1 MKSLS
6 RVKLSATPWTAAFQ
20 APPSMGFYRQKYW
33 NGVPLPSQ
41 LFSLPVCNKHHTHLL
56 SVIPIPLTENHPK
69 YFGPVEP
76 ENGQDREPYDALSL
90 PHLLL
95 HPLGRSHI
103 FLPIST
109 LDWKQLCEFHTSM
122 FFLIDTPSVGLI
134 EPLLGAKHFSALVLQ
149 Q

>member
-1 MKSLS
+1 MTEMIL
-6 RVKLSATPWTAAFQ
+6 
-20 APPSMGFYRQKYW
+20 
-33 NGVPLPSQ
+33 
-41 LFSLPVCNKHHTHLL
+41 HTHLL
-56 SVIPIPLTENHPK
+56 NVIPIPLTENHPK
-69 YFGPVEP
+69 YFGPVKP

-95 HPLGRSHI
+95 RPLERSHI

-122 FFLIDTPSVGLI
+122 SFLIDTPSVGLI

-149 Q
+149 QRIIRQGC

>member
-1 MKSLS
+1 
-6 RVKLSATPWTAAFQ
+6 
-20 APPSMGFYRQKYW
+20 MGCHC
-33 NGVPLPSQ
+33 LLQ

-95 HPLGRSHI
+95 RPLGRSHI

-149 Q
+149 QRIIRQGSWPPSTTIPERETEKNTELTL